1 MTMNNFNDVFYE
13 NKNHKTGF
21 IKLFQDYKPL
31 DLVSMLDDFTTDEY
45 KLLDLKLKS
54 LIGINKLS
62 PLSENIIN
70 EYASIEDIQKAFI
83 DFLITNSKNKI
94 VTIKAYLNKAI
105 DIVNGKLIMINKSSD
120 NDLNTNISAFNSD
133 ELENDRENHTVYEYD
148 ETKTENYNDT
158 IQIIKNIKSLIKYK
172 KDYDIIDVFMNEIKE
187 LFTLQVL

>member
-13 NKNHKTGF
+13 NKNHKIGF

-31 DLVSMLDDFTTDEY
+31 DLISMIDDYTTDEY

-94 VTIKAYLNKAI
+94 VTIKAYLNKSI
-105 DIVNGKLIMINKSSD
+105 DIVDGKIIMINKSSD

-158 IQIIKNIKSLIKYK
+158 IQIVKNIKSVIKYK
-172 KDYDIIDVFMNEIKE
+172 KDYNIIDVFMNEIKE